1 MSSCA
6 ISLRK
11 FSGKIADFI
20 SRFSTIEL
28 VISVIV
34 AAFLTFIS
42 TISYST
48 TSVLSPDVAIVHYGF
63 PLPLLEKIISKKV
76 TEFPL
81 RYKIV
86 PALSI
91 SEDLNFLFEGALL
104 DFVFFFVISFLIVR
118 VAYSIRDEVKYRRYC
133 KLS

>member
-1 MSSCA
+1 M
-6 ISLRK
+6 SLRK
-11 FSGKIADFI
+11 FGGKIADFI
-20 SRFSTIEL
+20 SGFSTVEL

-76 TEFPL
+76 IEFPL

-104 DFVFFFVISFLIVR
+104 DFGFFFVISFLIVR
-118 VAYSIRDEVKYRRYC
+118 VAYFIRDEVKYRRYC
-133 KLS
+133 KFS